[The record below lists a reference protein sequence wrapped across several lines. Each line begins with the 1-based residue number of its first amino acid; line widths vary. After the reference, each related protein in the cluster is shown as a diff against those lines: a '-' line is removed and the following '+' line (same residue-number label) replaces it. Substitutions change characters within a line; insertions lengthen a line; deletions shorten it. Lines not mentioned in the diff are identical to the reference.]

1 MGFIRSP
8 MAFSHGP
15 GWHNW
20 WLSTSL
26 PQLRP
31 QEKSFI
37 HTHLLIEGPDVLTR
51 SRDHPQVF
59 RREIFGTL
67 KPSKLHA
74 KWCKHVETHH
84 PNFPTCS
91 NPSCR
96 LGKDSP
102 PMNGQEVPRITFL
115 SKTHETGNPWFFL
128 SLSSP
133 YIRKG
138 NCTWLGRIKSYFDA
152 IIHVCIFLR
161 CFPSYRS
168 T

>member
-115 SKTHETGNPWFFL
+115 SKTHDN
-128 SLSSP
+128 
-133 YIRKG
+133 RKPMVFSVLVFSIYQEG
-138 NCTWLGRIKSYFDA
+138 
-152 IIHVCIFLR
+152 
-161 CFPSYRS
+161 
-168 T
+168 